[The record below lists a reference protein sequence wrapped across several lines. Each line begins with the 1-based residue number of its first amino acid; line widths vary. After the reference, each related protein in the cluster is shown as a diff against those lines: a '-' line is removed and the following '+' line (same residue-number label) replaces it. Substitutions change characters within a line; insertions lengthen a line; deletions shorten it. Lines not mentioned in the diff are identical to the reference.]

1 VARLLGTTEVR
12 AMSFIDSARN
22 MGE

>member
-22 MGE
+22 MAE